1 MKKLILATTLS
12 MALFAGNINLNVN
25 NENLNR
31 VAPNQNGTVLSYA
44 PVVKKVI
51 PSVVNIS
58 TVKTVELKIPEQ
70 FQRFFNDPFFKR
82 FFPAPNPNIPK
93 KRKEYA
99 LGSGVIISKNG
110 YIVTN
115 YHVVSAATKI
125 TVKTHSGKVYKA
137 KLIGSDPK
145 TDLAVI
151 KIDADNLTP
160 ITFTDSD
167 KIEVGDIALAI
178 GNPFG
183 LRESVTSGIISA
195 LNRTSIGINDYE
207 DFIQT
212 DAAINPGNSGGAL
225 VDLKGRLIGINSAI
239 LSSSGGNN
247 GIGFAIPSNMVKFVA
262 TSLITKGKVVRGYL
276 GVRISNIDTSKAKL
290 YGIDH
295 GVLINQVEPNTA
307 ASKAGLKPGDI
318 IVEVDGEKV
327 NNAGELRDKIA
338 FKGAGSEVN
347 LKVYRNGEY
356 ITLKATLQAL
366 KAKEQKITEIKTLK
380 GVILKESENKVIVSN
395 IEPNS
400 YAAMMGLKKGDVILR
415 VKTIKTGKWEEIHS
429 IDELKELLKG
439 LDKGDALLEI
449 KRKNT
454 IFIIQLWKYF

>member
-1 MKKLILATTLS
+1 MKKLILATGLS
-12 MALFAGNINLNVN
+12 IALFAGTINLNIN
-25 NENLNR
+25 NTNLNR

-44 PVVKKVI
+44 PIVKKVI

-58 TVKTVELKIPEQ
+58 TIKTVELKIPEQ
-70 FQRFFNDPFFKR
+70 FQRFFNDPFFRR
-82 FFPAPNPNIPK
+82 FFPGKTPDFSK
-93 KRKEYA
+93 KKKEYA
-99 LGSGVIISKNG
+99 LGSGVIISKDG

-115 YHVVSAATKI
+115 YHVISAATKI
-125 TVKTHSGKVYKA
+125 TVKTHDGKVYTA

-151 KIDADNLTP
+151 KIDAKNLKP
-160 ITFTDSD
+160 ITFTDSS

-183 LRESVTSGIISA
+183 LRESVTAGIISA
-195 LNRTSIGINDYE
+195 LNRTSIGLNDYE
-207 DFIQT
+207 NFIQT

-239 LSSSGGNN
+239 ISRSGGNN
-247 GIGFAIPSNMVKFVA
+247 GIGFAIPSNMVRFVV

-276 GVRISNIDTSKAKL
+276 GVRISNIDASKAKL

-307 ASKAGLKPGDI
+307 ASKAGLKAGDI
-318 IVEVDGEKV
+318 IVAVDGENVK
-327 NNAGELRDKIA
+327 NAGELRDKIA

-347 LKVYRNGEY
+347 LKVYRNGKY

-366 KAKEQKITEIKTLK
+366 KTKEQQITDIKTLK
-380 GVILKESENKVIVSN
+380 GVTLKESQNKVVVSN
-395 IEPNS
+395 IDPHS

-415 VKTIKTGKWEEIHS
+415 IKTIKTGKWVPVNS
-429 IDELKELLKG
+429 IDGLKNLLKG
-439 LDKGDALLEI
+439 LDKGDSLIEV
-449 KRKNT
+449 KRKNI
-454 IFIIQLWKYF
+454 IFIIQL

>member
-1 MKKLILATTLS
+1 MRKIILAASLS
-12 MALFAGNINLNVN
+12 MALFAGSINLNVN
-25 NENLNR
+25 NTNMKR

-44 PVVKKVI
+44 PVVKKVV
-51 PSVVNIS
+51 PSIVNIS
-58 TVKTVELKIPEQ
+58 VVKTVEFKIPEQ
-70 FQRFFNDPFFKR
+70 FKRFFNDPFFRR
-82 FFPAPNPNIPK
+82 FFPGQNHNIPQ

-115 YHVVSAATKI
+115 YHVISAASKI
-125 TVKTHSGKVYKA
+125 TVKTHNGKVYTA
-137 KLIGSDPK
+137 KVIGSDPK

-151 KIDADNLTP
+151 KIDADNLKP
-160 ITFTDSD
+160 ITFTNSNN
-167 KIEVGDIALAI
+167 IEVGDIALAV

-183 LRESVTSGIISA
+183 LRESVTAGIVSA
-195 LNRTSIGINDYE
+195 LNRTSIGLNDYE

-225 VDLKGRLIGINSAI
+225 VDLEGRLIGINSAI

-247 GIGFAIPSNMVKFVA
+247 GIGFAIPSNMVKFVV

-276 GVRISNIDTSKAKL
+276 GVMISNIDASKAKL

-307 ASKAGLKPGDI
+307 ASQAGLKAGDI
-318 IVEVDGEKV
+318 IVAVDGENVK
-327 NNAGELRDKIA
+327 NAGELRDKIA
-338 FKGAGSEVN
+338 FKGAGAEID

-356 ITLKATLQAL
+356 INLKAKLKAL
-366 KAKEQKITEIKTLK
+366 KAKEQTITDIKDLK
-380 GVILKESENKVIVSN
+380 GVTLKESKNEVIVSN
-395 IEPNS
+395 IKPNS

-415 VKTIKTGKWEEIHS
+415 VKTIKTGKWTEINS
-429 IDELKELLKG
+429 INELKELLKG
-439 LDKGDALLEI
+439 LNKGDALMEI
-449 KRKNT
+449 KRKDT
-454 IFIIQLWKYF
+454 VFIVQL

>member
-1 MKKLILATTLS
+1 MKKLMMAATLS
-12 MALFAGNINLNVN
+12 AILFAGNIHLKINDTNLT
-25 NENLNR
+25 R

-44 PVVKKVI
+44 PIVKKVI

-70 FQRFFNDPFFKR
+70 FKRFFNDPFFRR
-82 FFPAPNPNIPK
+82 FFPGKTPNFSK

-99 LGSGVIISKNG
+99 LGSGVIISKDG

-115 YHVVSAATKI
+115 YHVISAATKI
-125 TVKTHSGKVYKA
+125 TVKTHDGKVYTA

-151 KIDADNLTP
+151 KIDANNLKP

-167 KIEVGDIALAI
+167 KIEVGDITLAI

-183 LRESVTSGIISA
+183 LRESVTAGIVSA
-195 LNRTSIGINDYE
+195 LNRTSIGLNDYE
-207 DFIQT
+207 NFIQT

-239 LSSSGGNN
+239 ISRSGGNN
-247 GIGFAIPSNMVKFVA
+247 GIGFAIPSNMVRFVV

-276 GVRISNIDTSKAKL
+276 GVRISNIDASKAKL

-307 ASKAGLKPGDI
+307 ASKAGLKAGDI
-318 IVEVDGEKV
+318 IVAVDGEEV

-338 FKGAGSEVN
+338 FKGAGSTVT

-356 ITLKATLQAL
+356 LTLKATLKAL
-366 KAKEQKITEIKTLK
+366 KTKKQKITDIKTLK
-380 GVILKESENKVIVSN
+380 GVTLKEEQNRVIIAN
-395 IEPNS
+395 INPNS
-400 YAAMMGLKKGDVILR
+400 YAAMMGLQKGDEILR
-415 VKTIKTGKWEEIHS
+415 IKTIKSGKWVEIHS
-429 IDELKELLKG
+429 IDELKNILKG
-439 LDKGDALLEI
+439 LDKGDALIEV
-449 KRKNT
+449 KRKNNT
-454 IFIIQLWKYF
+454 FIVQL

>member
-1 MKKLILATTLS
+1 MKKLILATGLS
-12 MALFAGNINLNVN
+12 IALFAGTINLNVN
-25 NENLNR
+25 NTNLKR

-44 PVVKKVI
+44 PIVKKVI
-51 PSVVNIS
+51 PSIVNIS
-58 TVKTVELKIPEQ
+58 VVKTIKFKIPER
-70 FQRFFNDPFFKR
+70 FKRFFNDPFFRR
-82 FFPAPNPNIPK
+82 FFPNNPNLPQ

-115 YHVVSAATKI
+115 YHVISDATKI
-125 TVKTHSGKVYKA
+125 TVKTHNGKVYKA

-151 KIDADNLTP
+151 KIDANNLKP
-160 ITFTDSD
+160 ITFTNSN

-183 LRESVTSGIISA
+183 LKESVTAGIVSA
-195 LNRTSIGINDYE
+195 LNRTSIGLNDYE

-225 VDLKGRLIGINSAI
+225 VDLEGRLIGINSAI

-247 GIGFAIPSNMVKFVA
+247 GIGFAIPSNMVKFVV

-276 GVRISNIDTSKAKL
+276 GVMISNIDASKAKL

-295 GVLINQVEPNTA
+295 GVLVNQVEPNTA
-307 ASKAGLKPGDI
+307 ASQAGLKPGDI
-318 IVEVDGEKV
+318 IVAVNGKRV

-338 FKGAGSEVN
+338 FKGAGSNVS

-356 ITLKATLQAL
+356 IILNATLKAL
-366 KAKEQKITEIKTLK
+366 KVKAQQITDIKALK
-380 GVILKESENKVIVSN
+380 GVTLKELDNKVTVAN
-395 IEPNS
+395 IAPNS
-400 YAAMMGLKKGDVILR
+400 YAAMMGLKTGDEILR
-415 VKTIKTGKWEEIHS
+415 VKTIKTGKWTPVNS
-429 IDELKELLKG
+429 INKLKELLKG
-439 LDKGDALLEI
+439 LNKGDALLEV
-449 KRKNT
+449 KRKDS
-454 IFIIQLWKYF
+454 IFILELWKYS

>member
-1 MKKLILATTLS
+1 MKKLILATGLS
-12 MALFAGNINLNVN
+12 IALFAGTIHLNVN
-25 NENLNR
+25 NTNLKR

-58 TVKTVELKIPEQ
+58 VVKTVEFKIPEQ
-70 FQRFFNDPFFKR
+70 FKRFFNDPFFRR
-82 FFPAPNPNIPK
+82 FFPQNPNLPQ

-115 YHVVSAATKI
+115 YHVISAATKI
-125 TVKTHSGKVYKA
+125 TVKTHNGKVYTA

-151 KIDADNLTP
+151 KIDANNLKP
-160 ITFTDSD
+160 ITFTNSN

-183 LRESVTSGIISA
+183 LRESVTAGIVSA
-195 LNRTSIGINDYE
+195 LNRTSIGLNDYE
-207 DFIQT
+207 NFIQT

-225 VDLKGRLIGINSAI
+225 VDLEGRLIGINSAI

-247 GIGFAIPSNMVKFVA
+247 GIGFAIPSNMVKFVV

-276 GVRISNIDTSKAKL
+276 GVMISNIDASKANL
-290 YGIDH
+290 YGINH

-307 ASKAGLKPGDI
+307 ASQAGLKAGDI
-318 IVEVDGEKV
+318 IVAVDGEAV

-338 FKGAGSEVN
+338 FKGAGTEIT
-347 LKVYRNGEY
+347 LKVYRNGKY
-356 ITLKATLQAL
+356 ITLKAKLKAL
-366 KAKEQKITEIKTLK
+366 KAKEQKIINIKTLK
-380 GVILKESENKVIVSN
+380 GVTLKESKNEVIVSN
-395 IEPNS
+395 INPNS

-415 VKTIKTGKWEEIHS
+415 IKTVKTGKWTEINS
-429 IDELKELLKG
+429 INELKELLKG
-439 LDKGDALLEI
+439 LNKGDALVEV
-449 KRKNT
+449 KRKDT
-454 IFIIQLWKYF
+454 VFIVQL